1 MGCLCCRG
9 QEGVRPQGFFFKVSS
24 ALPHTLLNRVGASLQ
39 NPAAFG
45 GFFRCFWSTFFAGV
59 GVCLL
64 SKHTPTCG
72 AGPACRPCPPWGP
85 VPPLRSCGPLG
96 RPICP
101 QWHSAIPPG
110 PADPGARTIQSIFLS
125 TCKWTQIWTEF
136 ISFFSGGG
144 ALSPIHTPS
153 PGPGKSVAY
162 FYYKMSISSD

>member
-101 QWHSAIPPG
+101 QMAFRDTPRACG
-110 PADPGARTIQSIFLS
+110 PWPAHNSVHISVHLQVDTNMDRVHFLAGFFSPAGYFFRGLYFFGHSIF
-125 TCKWTQIWTEF
+125 
-136 ISFFSGGG
+136 FFKT
-144 ALSPIHTPS
+144 L
-153 PGPGKSVAY
+153 KSR
-162 FYYKMSISSD
+162 F